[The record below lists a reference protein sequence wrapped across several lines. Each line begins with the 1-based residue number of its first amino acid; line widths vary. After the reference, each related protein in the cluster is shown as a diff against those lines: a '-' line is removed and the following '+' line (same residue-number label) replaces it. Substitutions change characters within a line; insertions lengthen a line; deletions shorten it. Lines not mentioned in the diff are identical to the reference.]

1 MKNRNKI
8 EINPDI
14 KILLTLFCFQEEIYQ
29 KNFLKNYETPRNSK
43 DKDNS
48 VYIIEK
54 SVMEKYKIFYNYE
67 ILYKFLKSKKNILD
81 CIKENNLID
90 TEKLKSRKILN
101 EIFSQLP
108 DDFINKINN
117 IDKINKNK
125 LIEEIENENKKEWNY
140 KMIKYENNKLCLKFI
155 DEFEIISNE
164 LYIYLEGQGL
174 KLSKFLLGN
183 YIIGNQK
190 IFINLKGSGKIFYEI
205 GKIERD
211 GNFIIE
217 YLFNPEEINNS
228 TLFYKNLKK
237 FGLKLGVN
245 SKEIND
251 ISIYEKQYKFY
262 KVNKNK
268 IEEFTEEKIVSNP
281 NNNTNNDSI
290 RNRYLN
296 KKIAQNNSNNNKNID
311 NNTNKKNEKKIVSND
326 SNNNSKKVD
335 INNIN
340 KTNNTSQLNIN
351 ETLSN
356 IISLY
361 LYYKKIKMK
370 KNINFEEYYLINK
383 DYINEIII
391 DIGYKKIYDE
401 LNEKLSENVNDKT
414 KINDCYNLLDQNI
427 LKEYSNK
434 KFNKIIIKNDY
445 EIEPTLNSLNY
456 YDYLEGEQ
464 NDSLMI
470 YNNFEIIDKNTLS
483 LFIQNIT
490 EYIKN
495 LTKCIFNNGKI
506 IINMPN
512 NNINNNKIVSL
523 IGILESYYNYFIV
536 EYILVYN
543 NEVNRNKHIQEIIS
557 NLDGYLNNFKFSNN
571 NSEIILNNSEIIGT
585 IIKYDND
592 NNTSY
597 INNDNNNNIII
608 INNNLKDK
616 FKSCPKIGLQNIGAT
631 CYMNSTLQC
640 FSHITEFVEFFKYNP
655 QINDIV
661 TKNKNNDK
669 NLSVSFKTLIDN
681 LWPDNLNQS
690 TQKYY
695 SPDDFKNKISKMNPL
710 FEGIQAN
717 DAKDLVNFIIMTLH
731 LELNKDRK
739 NSESTEKQNVHSLSG
754 GEYESFKKDI
764 LEKNNSI
771 ISELFYAINSNIT
784 MCSECNKYIQNYQ
797 IYFFINFPLEEVRL
811 YKMNNMN
818 NVNNMNNMNN
828 INYNQNN
835 NNNFIGRSMS
845 VNVNN
850 IRGQYMMVPQNQFNM
865 NMNAMYYQQ
874 GMYNNFAMNPQTQI
888 NNYPNNYIMNQQ
900 SQFNNNGM
908 IAPQIQPN
916 NTINEV
922 SIIDCFEYDRKENRM
937 GGENSFFC
945 NNCGG
950 LKEAIMKTNLMT
962 GPEVLIIILNR
973 GKGIE
978 FDVKINFTEVL
989 DLSNYIEKKD
999 TGCRYQLIGV
1009 ITHLGESSMSGH
1021 FIAYCRD
1028 PINKTSWYKY
1038 NDAIVSD
1045 VSDFKKEVI
1054 DFAMPYLLFYQKD
1067 KTQ

>member
-1 MKNRNKI
+1 M
-8 EINPDI
+8 
-14 KILLTLFCFQEEIYQ
+14 
-29 KNFLKNYETPRNSK
+29 
-43 DKDNS
+43 
-48 VYIIEK
+48 
-54 SVMEKYKIFYNYE
+54 
-67 ILYKFLKSKKNILD
+67 
-81 CIKENNLID
+81 
-90 TEKLKSRKILN
+90 
-101 EIFSQLP
+101 
-108 DDFINKINN
+108 
-117 IDKINKNK
+117 
-125 LIEEIENENKKEWNY
+125 
-140 KMIKYENNKLCLKFI
+140 
-155 DEFEIISNE
+155 
-164 LYIYLEGQGL
+164 
-174 KLSKFLLGN
+174 
-183 YIIGNQK
+183 
-190 IFINLKGSGKIFYEI
+190 
-205 GKIERD
+205 
-211 GNFIIE
+211 
-217 YLFNPEEINNS
+217 
-228 TLFYKNLKK
+228 FYKNLIN
-237 FGLKLGVN
+237 FGLKNILIGI

-251 ISIYEKQYKFY
+251 ISIYNKKYKFY
-262 KVNKNK
+262 KINKNK
-268 IEEFTEEKIVSNP
+268 IEEFTEKKN
-281 NNNTNNDSI
+281 SI
-290 RNRYLN
+290 RNYYKQKN
-296 KKIAQNNSNNNKNID
+296 KQQNNSNNN
-311 NNTNKKNEKKIVSND
+311 NNLDINPINKKNEKKVVNND
-326 SNNNSKKVD
+326 SNNYSKKVY

-340 KTNNTSQLNIN
+340 EINNTSQLNIN
-351 ETLSN
+351 ETLFN

-361 LYYKKIKMK
+361 LYYNQIKIKNNTK
-370 KNINFEEYYLINK
+370 FEEYYLINK
-383 DYINEIII
+383 NLINEKKR
-391 DIGYKKIYDE
+391 DIGYKQIYDE
-401 LNEKLSENVNDKT
+401 LNEKLENISIVENSNDKT

-427 LKEYSNK
+427 VKEYSNK
-434 KFNKIIIKNDY
+434 KFNKINIKNDY
-445 EIEPTLNSLNY
+445 EFEPSLISLNY

-464 NDSLMI
+464 NDSLMV
-470 YNNFEIIDKNTLS
+470 YNDFEIIDKNILN
-483 LFIQNIT
+483 LFIQNT
-490 EYIKN
+490 TKYNKN
-495 LTKCIFNNGKI
+495 LTKCIFNSGKI
-506 IINMPN
+506 VINMPN
-512 NNINNNKIVSL
+512 NLNNNKIVSL
-523 IGILESYYNYFIV
+523 IGILDPYFNYFIV

-543 NEVNRNKHIQEIIS
+543 NEDNRNKNIQEIIS
-557 NLDGYLNNFKFSNN
+557 NINEYLNNLKFSNN
-571 NSEIILNNSEIIGT
+571 NSEIVNNNSEIIGT

-597 INNDNNNNIII
+597 INNDNNII
-608 INNNLKDK
+608 INNNDKVTNYLKAK
-616 FKSCPKIGLQNIGAT
+616 FESCPKIGLQNIGAT

-888 NNYPNNYIMNQQ
+888 NSYPNNYLMNQQ
-900 SQFNNNGM
+900 SQYNNNGM

-1009 ITHLGESSMSGH
+1009 ITHLGENSMSGH

-1054 DFAMPYLLFYQKD
+1054 DFAMPYLLFYQKV

>member
-1 MKNRNKI
+1 M
-8 EINPDI
+8 
-14 KILLTLFCFQEEIYQ
+14 
-29 KNFLKNYETPRNSK
+29 
-43 DKDNS
+43 
-48 VYIIEK
+48 
-54 SVMEKYKIFYNYE
+54 
-67 ILYKFLKSKKNILD
+67 
-81 CIKENNLID
+81 
-90 TEKLKSRKILN
+90 
-101 EIFSQLP
+101 
-108 DDFINKINN
+108 
-117 IDKINKNK
+117 
-125 LIEEIENENKKEWNY
+125 
-140 KMIKYENNKLCLKFI
+140 
-155 DEFEIISNE
+155 
-164 LYIYLEGQGL
+164 
-174 KLSKFLLGN
+174 
-183 YIIGNQK
+183 
-190 IFINLKGSGKIFYEI
+190 
-205 GKIERD
+205 
-211 GNFIIE
+211 
-217 YLFNPEEINNS
+217 
-228 TLFYKNLKK
+228 
-237 FGLKLGVN
+237 
-245 SKEIND
+245 
-251 ISIYEKQYKFY
+251 
-262 KVNKNK
+262 
-268 IEEFTEEKIVSNP
+268 
-281 NNNTNNDSI
+281 
-290 RNRYLN
+290 
-296 KKIAQNNSNNNKNID
+296 
-311 NNTNKKNEKKIVSND
+311 
-326 SNNNSKKVD
+326 
-335 INNIN
+335 
-340 KTNNTSQLNIN
+340 
-351 ETLSN
+351 
-356 IISLY
+356 
-361 LYYKKIKMK
+361 
-370 KNINFEEYYLINK
+370 
-383 DYINEIII
+383 INEIII
-391 DIGYKKIYDE
+391 DIGYKQIYDE
-401 LNEKLSENVNDKT
+401 LNAKLENISENNKDKT
-414 KINDCYNLLDQNI
+414 KINDCYNLLDKNI
-427 LKEYSNK
+427 LKDYSNK
-434 KFNKIIIKNDY
+434 KFNKIKIKYDY
-445 EIEPTLNSLNY
+445 EFEPSFIPLNY
-456 YDYLEGEQ
+456 FDYLEGEQ

-470 YNNFEIIDKNTLS
+470 YNDFEIIDKNILN
-483 LFIQNIT
+483 LFIQDTIICN
-490 EYIKN
+490 KS
-495 LTKCIFNNGKI
+495 LAKCIFNNGKI
-506 IINMPN
+506 IINLPN
-512 NNINNNKIVSL
+512 NLSNKIISL
-523 IGILESYYNYFIV
+523 IGILEPYYNYFIV

-543 NEVNRNKHIQEIIS
+543 NENNRNKHIQEIIS
-557 NLDGYLNNFKFSNN
+557 NLDEYLNTLNFLN
-571 NSEIILNNSEIIGT
+571 NSLEISNINSEIIGT
-585 IIKYDND
+585 IIKYNNDND
-592 NNTSY
+592 NNISY
-597 INNDNNNNIII
+597 NNKDNNNNNV
-608 INNNLKDK
+608 INYLKEK

-640 FSHITEFVEFFKYNP
+640 FSHIEKFVEFFKYNP
-655 QINDIV
+655 QIKDIL
-661 TKNKNNDK
+661 TKNKDNDK

-681 LWPDNLNQS
+681 LWPDNVNQS

-888 NNYPNNYIMNQQ
+888 NSYPNNYLMNQQ
-900 SQFNNNGM
+900 SQYNNNGM

-1045 VSDFKKEVI
+1045 VNDFKKEVI
-1054 DFAMPYLLFYQKD
+1054 DFAMPYLLFYQKI